1 MSDKLVIKRFVLAE
15 FLPDVPE
22 SELADDLDLI
32 DSGVIDSLSLLKLL
46 AWLED
51 RFELPIDDIELDP
64 DSLRTVTAIT
74 EFVDRARSA
83 GAVAK

>member
-1 MSDKLVIKRFVLAE
+1 MSDPQVIKRFVLAE

-32 DSGVIDSLSLLKLL
+32 ENGVIDSLGLLKLL

-51 RFELPIDDIELDP
+51 RFALPVDDIELDP
-64 DSLRTVTAIT
+64 DSLRSVTAIG
-74 EFVDRARSA
+74 EFVAKARTAPASTR
-83 GAVAK
+83 